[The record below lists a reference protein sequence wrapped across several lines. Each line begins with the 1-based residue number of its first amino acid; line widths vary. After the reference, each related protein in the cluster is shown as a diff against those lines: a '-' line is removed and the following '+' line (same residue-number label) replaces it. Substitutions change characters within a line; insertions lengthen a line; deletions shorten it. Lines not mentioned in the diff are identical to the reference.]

1 MTVELTYFVS
11 YAHADQAPTGRLL
24 DLLAP
29 RLAIARGYRF
39 RHWIDDRIAVGERW
53 TDAIGAV
60 LAGCDFGLLLL
71 SPSFLASGF
80 IRREELPT
88 FIERISNPGGGA
100 GSEAETRIRKPLVPV
115 MLKPIPL
122 DGSADLAGLDQ
133 LQLFRD
139 RERRAFTETRGHTA
153 DAFAD
158 QLVAAML
165 TKLRRI
171 WPQDTP

>member
-1 MTVELTYFVS
+1 MPQDLTYFVS
-11 YAHADQAPTGRLL
+11 YARADRPQTGRLL

-39 RHWIDDRIAVGERW
+39 APWIDDRIEVGERW
-53 TDAIGAV
+53 TDAIGAALV
-60 LAGCDFGLLLL
+60 GCDFGLLLL
-71 SPSFLASGF
+71 SPSFFASGF

-88 FIERISNPGGGA
+88 FLERIANPGA
-100 GSEAETRIRKPLVPV
+100 GTEAETRIRKPLVPV

-122 DGSADLAGLDQ
+122 DGSADLAGLEQ
-133 LQLFRD
+133 LQVFRD
-139 RERRAFTETRGHTA
+139 RDGRAFTETRGHTA

-165 TKLRRI
+165 AKLRRL
-171 WPQDTP
+171 WPPAAS